1 VPLSPPA
8 TSPEAH
14 PYSAREELLHVATH
28 GLGAALSLAGMAL
41 LLVAAV
47 RTGDPW
53 RVTSTAVYGGTLV
66 LLYLGST
73 LYHSARSP
81 GWRRAART
89 IDHSS
94 IYLLIA
100 GTYTPFTLVTLR
112 GAWGWAI
119 FAVVWGLAVLGI
131 VREAVVA
138 NRRRWVS
145 VALYLAMGWVV
156 VVAVGPLVARLPAG
170 GLRLLVAGGLAYTVG
185 TVFYGLKR
193 IPYMHAVWHLFVL
206 AGSACHFL
214 SVALYVVP
222 V

>member
-1 VPLSPPA
+1 MPLSPPA
-8 TSPEAH
+8 ADSEAH

-28 GLGAALSLAGMAL
+28 GLGVALSLAGLAL
-41 LLVAAV
+41 LLAVAA

-53 RVTSTAVYGGTLV
+53 RVASTAVYGGALV

-119 FAVVWGLAVLGI
+119 FAVVWGLAALGI
-131 VREAVVA
+131 AREALA
-138 NRRRWVS
+138 TRRRRWVS
-145 VALYLAMGWVV
+145 VALYLAMGWVI
-156 VVAVGPLVARLPAG
+156 VVAAGPLVERLSVG
-170 GLRLLVAGGLAYTVG
+170 GVRLLVAGGLAYTVG
-185 TVFYGLKR
+185 TIFYGLKR
-193 IPYMHAVWHLFVL
+193 TPYMHAVWHLFVL
-206 AGSACHFL
+206 AGSVCHYL